1 MKKLSQTLFVG
12 CDVSLKSNS
21 ICLMDQEGK
30 TIGTQ
35 TFTNTLSG
43 AQALEDWLLKTMNEN
58 NFSQLKIATEA
69 TSFFDLHLVD
79 FLAQSP
85 KLAPF
90 QPTIYQFNPKLTRNF
105 KRAYTEK
112 EKTDKTDAFVIAD
125 RLRFGRLPA
134 PYEDHQPYLPLR
146 RLTRYRCHL
155 VQNIAREK
163 TYFLTHLYLKFS
175 GFSCAQPFTSLFG
188 ATSLAL
194 ITEFSPDEL
203 VNLPPEELTQFLITN
218 SKNRFPHPDK
228 LAQTINRAARESY
241 RLRPALASS
250 IDLILASILQTIRT
264 LKEVLKEVDQAIA
277 NEFQAFPNTLQS
289 IKGIGPVYSAG
300 IFSEIGEI
308 NRFPKEDALA
318 KFAGLTW
325 RKHQSRNRVVPTGN
339 FEAEETP
346 MSKNGNQYLRYYLIE
361 AANALRVHNAEY
373 KAYYETKLKE
383 VPKHQHKRALA
394 LTARKLVRLIYALLK
409 KGQLYKNNYQQG
421 A

>member
-1 MKKLSQTLFVG
+1 MSHTLFVG
-12 CDVSLKSNS
+12 CDVSLKTNTV
-21 ICLMDQEGK
+21 CLMDQEGN
-30 TIGTQ
+30 TMGNQ
-35 TFTNTLSG
+35 TFPNILSG
-43 AQALEDWLLKTMNEN
+43 AQALEDWLLKTMKEN

-90 QPTIYQFNPKLTRNF
+90 KPTIYQFNPKLTRNF

-112 EKTDKTDAFVIAD
+112 EKTDKNDAFVIAD

-134 PYEDHQPYLPLR
+134 PYENHQPYLPLK

-155 VQNIAREK
+155 IQNIAREK
-163 TYFLTHLYLKFS
+163 AYFLTHLYLKFS
-175 GFSCAQPFTSLFG
+175 TFSLEKPFASLFG

-203 VNLPPEELTQFLITN
+203 AHLPLEELTHFLITN
-218 SKNRFPHPDK
+218 SKNRFKEPEK
-228 LAQTINRAARESY
+228 IVQTINKAARESY

-250 IDLILASILQTIRT
+250 IDLILASIIQTIRALKET
-264 LKEVLKEVDQAIA
+264 LKEIDQAIGK
-277 NEFQAFPNTLQS
+277 EFQAFPNTLQS
-289 IKGIGPVYSAG
+289 IKGLGPVYSAG
-300 IFSEIGEI
+300 IFAEIGDI
-308 NRFPKEDALA
+308 NRFPNQQALA

-325 RKHQSRNRVVPTGN
+325 RKHQSGE
-339 FEAEETP
+339 FEAQETP
-346 MSKNGNQYLRYYLIE
+346 MSKSGNEYLRYYLIE
-361 AANALRVHNAEY
+361 AANTLRVHNAEY
-373 KAYYETKLKE
+373 KAYYETKYKE

-409 KGQLYKNNYQQG
+409 KGQLYKNNYQQR